1 MKTTKFLT
9 LLCVITFAVTA
20 CKQRNEPYNPGSQ
33 STNNSSISVTTSAIT
48 GIWKRTNFFSSDQM
62 ANEFHNENYATDAYE
77 QFNSDGTYYQYSTR
91 NPNSTDYNCK
101 YGEWKVSDNLF
112 QMRQLGVKS
121 YYGSTNSLYEDNSDF
136 FVGSWT
142 KNKVYTLNNSTFKY
156 SYLQYG
162 YSGDG
167 LTYEHILT
175 FSKAYSL
182 PSKYSVFSN
191 SSGSGGGSTTQQGVT
206 DLYLYD
212 YTEWPTKI
220 KVIYKYK
227 SDVNVTSAKIYYGE
241 YSASSSVS
249 ATVSSTTITATI
261 SGLKKNTV
269 YYVKASA
276 TTSKG
281 TVYSNESRI
290 STAIE

>member
-20 CKQRNEPYNPGSQ
+20 CDKKEYSTLNGSGEVENPNTLNSIQQMLIGTTWDLIESTYNGSKNLNHARLFFKNQ
-33 STNNSSISVTTSAIT
+33 NKIDFSNVYSESDKYTSANHISGECTWKTDGDDGLHIYTTPSTIYNSPFNDATTEGFCGALFGGRYTISYIT
-48 GIWKRTNFFSSDQM
+48 NTEMKM
-62 ANEFHNENYATDAYE
+62 Y
-77 QFNSDGTYYQYSTR
+77 
-91 NPNSTDYNCK
+91 NSTYTRTYK
-101 YGEWKVSDNLF
+101 KVS
-112 QMRQLGVKS
+112 S
-121 YYGSTNSLYEDNSDF
+121 
-136 FVGSWT
+136 
-142 KNKVYTLNNSTFKY
+142 
-156 SYLQYG
+156 
-162 YSGDG
+162 
-167 LTYEHILT
+167 
-175 FSKAYSL
+175 
-182 PSKYSVFSN
+182 
-191 SSGSGGGSTTQQGVT
+191 SGGGSTSQRGVT

-220 KVIYKYK
+220 KVIYKYE

>member
-1 MKTTKFLT
+1 MKTTKLLAF
-9 LLCVITFAVTA
+9 LCVLMWLTIS
-20 CKQRNEPYNPGSQ
+20 CEQENSYNPNNP
-33 STNNSSISVTTSAIT
+33 TNNESVTVTKNAIT
-48 GIWKRTNFFSSDQM
+48 GIWKINNLEYKSSSSSWYGEMTDLYIS
-62 ANEFHNENYATDAYE
+62 FEN
-77 QFNSDGTYYQYSTR
+77 DGTYNFYFYQ
-91 NPNSTDYNCK
+91 P
-101 YGEWKVSDNLF
+101 
-112 QMRQLGVKS
+112 LG
-121 YYGSTNSLYEDNSDF
+121 LCAWRF
-136 FVGSWT
+136 
-142 KNKVYTLNNSTFKY
+142 
-156 SYLQYG
+156 YG
-162 YSGDG
+162 YWSVINGVLQMEGKKLLLLFDDGDYINKDWT
-167 LTYEHILT
+167 LPNMIISCQLSQSKLILDGYDQT
-175 FSKAYSL
+175 IIYAEKVYSL
-182 PSKYSVFSN
+182 PSKYNTLKSYN
-191 SSGSGGGSTTQQGVT
+191 PNEGSGGGGGSSQGVT

-281 TVYSNESRI
+281 TVYSSESRI